1 MNDFVFINDN
11 IAIFICFLVF
21 IFTIYKITNDNHT
34 QSTQSNNEYD
44 YLILSVNISDY
55 KSNIYTNKTIKLR
68 KRKEDNTYI
77 LRLDKEDG
85 YYTSF
90 HVVDNQ
96 YVSIETNKDK
106 SCKFN
111 NNKENIIPLINKNK
125 VKIIDPD

>member
-1 MNDFVFINDN
+1 MNDFIFINDN
-11 IAIFICFLVF
+11 IAIIICFLIF
-21 IFTIYKITNDNHT
+21 IFTIYKITNDNGIT
-34 QSTQSNNEYD
+34 TNNNTEYD
-44 YLILSVNISDY
+44 YLSIVVNISDY
-55 KSNIYTNKTIKLR
+55 KSNIYRDKIIELK

-77 LRLDKEDG
+77 LNLDKEDG

-96 YVSIETNKDK
+96 YISIETNKDK

-111 NNKENIIPLINKNK
+111 NNKENTIPLINKNK